1 MNGKHLTL
9 ALAAPV
15 LGIVL
20 LTTGCDDMLNMTPPG
35 FNFPHD
41 PYPLITIINSTL
53 TSAQLIRIQFNKFGM
68 GFKLFGSNV
77 ILPGPQSSFRVGRLG
92 GGTLDPDPDEH
103 FMCPD
108 LWPDPDDEFPLPDP
122 PLPMPDYPDEDP
134 FDGLPEPPPFDPD
147 DLEFTNLSDGTET
160 IVNTGGTDNAV
171 PQNTPESSAI
181 AVLNLG

>member
-41 PYPLITIINSTL
+41 PYPFYTIINSTL
-53 TSAQLIRIQFNKFGM
+53 TSAQLIRVQFNKFGL
-68 GFKLFGSNV
+68 GFKLFVSNV

-92 GGTLDPDPDEH
+92 GGPFDPDPDEH

-108 LWPDPDDEFPLPDP
+108 LWPDPPDEFPLPDP

-134 FDGLPEPPPFDPD
+134 FDAACIDAIEDPKNAD
-147 DLEFTNLSDGTET
+147 RGGARVREFRRNEAPDVRVS
-160 IVNTGGTDNAV
+160 
-171 PQNTPESSAI
+171 P
-181 AVLNLG
+181 